1 METIAVTELA
11 ANVLKAVELAQRGIV
26 VSVVDN
32 LGKVVARIVP
42 GDIPANASPDDAF
55 ARTKDELDRLITD
68 IAPYL
73 PEQVDAVQILR
84 EIRE

>member
-11 ANVLKAVELAQRGIV
+11 ANVLKVVELAQRGIV
-26 VSVVDN
+26 VSVVDD
-32 LGKVVARIVP
+32 LGKVIVRIVP
-42 GDIPANASPDDAF
+42 GDMLTNASPADAF
-55 ARTKDELDRLITD
+55 ARTKDELDRLIAD

-73 PEQVDAVQILR
+73 PEQVDAVRTLR

>member
-1 METIAVTELA
+1 MEIIAVTELA
-11 ANVLKAVELAQRGIV
+11 ANVLKVVELAQRGIV

-32 LGKVVARIVP
+32 LGKVIARIVP
-42 GDIPANASPDDAF
+42 GDVPMNASPDDAF
-55 ARTKDELDRLITD
+55 ARTQDELDRLIAD

-73 PEQVDAVQILR
+73 PGQVDAVQTIR